1 MDDTFD
7 IPPTVVARMVG
18 DEVVILDLDAGTYFG
33 LDPVGARI
41 WELIGEGLTLS
52 NVRDRML
59 NEYDTQSDTLEQ
71 DILELIKAL
80 REESLVAVRG

>member
-18 DEVVILDLDAGTYFG
+18 DEVVILDLDGGTYFG

-41 WELIGEGLTLS
+41 WELIGEGWPLS
-52 NVRDRML
+52 RICEVMLVEFDVTRERMERDL
-59 NEYDTQSDTLEQ
+59 LQLVE
-71 DILELIKAL
+71 AL
-80 REESLVAVRG
+80 REEKLVEAR